1 MTTLIKNLEKE
12 LAKSTINSQKLEQKY
27 YASKNEKNDY
37 DGCMDIYKKLKKS
50 WEVSSIIETALTQLK
65 NRI

>member
-12 LAKSTINSQKLEQKY
+12 LAKSIISSEKLEQKY
-27 YASKNEKNDY
+27 YDSRNEKNDY
-37 DGCMDIYKKLKKS
+37 DGCMDIYKKLKNS
-50 WEVSSIIETALTQLK
+50 WEVSSILETALVQLK